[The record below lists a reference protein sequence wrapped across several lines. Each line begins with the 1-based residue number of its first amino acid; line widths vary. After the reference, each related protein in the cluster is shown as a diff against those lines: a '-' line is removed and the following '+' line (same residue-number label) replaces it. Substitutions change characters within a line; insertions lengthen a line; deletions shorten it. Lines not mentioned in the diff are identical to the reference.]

1 MNNNKKKFLK
11 IQLNIFCTKKEN
23 NRVKRPTMGWE
34 KIFGN
39 HLNRHFSKK
48 KRHENGHRAIWINIR
63 SDTIN
68 YIEKIR
74 GTTVMDLGLREYF
87 MNVTPKAREI
97 KSNIYKWKYIKLKVF
112 CTAKE
117 TSKKKLLQFLFV
129 CECM

>member
-1 MNNNKKKFLK
+1 M
-11 IQLNIFCTKKEN
+11 
-23 NRVKRPTMGWE
+23 
-34 KIFGN
+34 FGN
-39 HLNRHFSKK
+39 HLNRHFSK

-117 TSKKKLLQFLFV
+117 TSKK
-129 CECM
+129 